1 MKKAE
6 SHRVVAVYQTA
17 KLSAYQG
24 NPLIEA
30 LPPLNSFL
38 NDSSALKGS
47 LRCTIEDIHLNGVER
62 AHCICRIIKKHKQ

>member
-30 LPPLNSFL
+30 LPPLNSVV
-38 NDSSALKGS
+38 SK
-47 LRCTIEDIHLNGVER
+47 
-62 AHCICRIIKKHKQ
+62 